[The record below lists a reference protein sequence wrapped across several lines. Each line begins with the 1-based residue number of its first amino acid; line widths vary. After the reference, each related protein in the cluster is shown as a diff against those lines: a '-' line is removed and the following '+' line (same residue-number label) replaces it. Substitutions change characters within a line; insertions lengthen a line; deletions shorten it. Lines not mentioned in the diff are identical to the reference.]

1 MYKIFLTIGKI
12 GVDLTPWVILL
23 EFDLSKTLDITL
35 DNSYRDLFNLDWS
48 TNSNGGYLITQWCIN
63 LFDLCVIRKYI
74 D

>member
-35 DNSYRDLFNLDWS
+35 DSYRIHIEMFS
-48 TNSNGGYLITQWCIN
+48 IS
-63 LFDLCVIRKYI
+63 I
-74 D
+74 DQRTVMADI